1 MSDEAIFKL
10 QPHRT
15 MHLRGFDRRG
25 AAAAMHGASAT
36 GFTVSGVFRDPAD
49 FAVLMLYDADD
60 YFGHPRWKYL
70 PDFDFA
76 GVTLEFDVEYTGLQP
91 LDCDLYPTIDWPYL
105 DVVYADGSTGQI
117 HLADYATPAAGSYE
131 PAWAEF
137 ELSGTIT
144 AGDYVSVAWRDEHHS
159 YLVYAIDTIASIVG
173 ALMDS
178 INAFSPLMSATRTG
192 NVLRIYYVGA
202 GQTMENSTTG
212 ANGNRMGAVALVS
225 GAGTETW
232 DWSSRGFAGGTSP
245 TKFTVTLPCSTVL
258 ASTQVRK
265 MWLTFA
271 PESAYGAGYA
281 DTEWTAV
288 FTNWA
293 ASGAA
298 LALKVAAAGSVRVGS
313 RDSWAV
319 YTGAWGTEAGWYWR
333 GFGRHSSTP
342 GDKVV
347 VEYHCGQAH
356 DLYLGTSLYSDRG
369 ILEARLD
376 GDAATDLDCY
386 LYSGPTGVEE
396 PPVITRRLARSGV
409 AAGKHSVELTLKA
422 SKNAAS
428 TGYNVYFDYLEAA
441 VAGDV
446 PEAPAVYTDRF
457 VSTDWDTDHSY
468 KLPPARLVWQI
479 HRSGIRGDINH
490 YVGVFWWNQRKL
502 VGATLQESTV
512 EFSGTPVFSATTRVS
527 IGGADYARLNLMGDT
542 AESIA
547 RAFELWINEISAG
560 WWAQASGAVLTIH
573 GRSALAAYR
582 AEVTG
587 EPLTGGCSL
596 TIANSYLTPVVLGTW
611 VIDPTITPVLNLA
624 CREWHADYF
633 AEIYARGWGA
643 VAAFSMEF
651 VDPPDD
657 PPGDVWAARYLG
669 GDAVLTATG
678 FGSLSS
684 THCAFSDVVVAYQK
698 VAFGEMAGL
707 MDKAGLTPWLQFGET
722 LWWYFADASGM
733 AYYDAYTGGLAVAA
747 LGRDLYHFLTP
758 GDDPGVNGGADAGFL
773 RGRVKAHIDAIRA
786 YVLGSYAG
794 AKFELLWPLDV
805 NEPVVKRLNRY
816 VNLPVEFEAKS
827 GSGLDRLKM
836 EGLAYGAVS
845 RDLDKARGAV
855 RFPFETLIWAKADV
869 RYLLPWFNGG
879 CPWGAEYLT
888 AGRERV
894 GGVGFWAWD
903 HLALLGWDLP
913 LPGEER
919 GAVVVGQ

>member
-1 MSDEAIFKL
+1 MSDEAIYKL

-15 MHLRGFDRRG
+15 MHLRGFDGRG

-49 FAVLMLYDADD
+49 FAVLMLWDADD
-60 YFGHPRWKYL
+60 FFGHPRWKYL

-117 HLADYATPAAGSYE
+117 RLSDYATPVTGSYE

-137 ELSGTIT
+137 ELSGTVT

-159 YLVYAIDTIASIVG
+159 YLVYYNDTIASIVTG
-173 ALMDS
+173 LKDS
-178 INAFSPLMSATRTG
+178 INAFSPLMSATQAG
-192 NVLRIYYVGA
+192 NVLKIYYVGA
-202 GQTMENSTTG
+202 GQTMENSKTG

-225 GAGTETW
+225 GAKTEVWTPV
-232 DWSSRGFAGGTSP
+232 SKRFAGGTSP
-245 TKFTVTLPCSTVL
+245 TKFTVALPFSDVL

-271 PESAYGAGYA
+271 PESVYGAGYT

-288 FTNWA
+288 FTSWS
-293 ASGAA
+293 ASGSA
-298 LALKVAAAGSVRVGS
+298 LALKVAAAGSVRVGA

-319 YTGAWGTEAGWYWR
+319 YTGGWATEAGWYWR
-333 GFGRHSSTP
+333 GFGRKTSTP

-347 VEYHCGQAH
+347 VEYHCGSVH
-356 DLYLGTSLYSDRG
+356 DLYLGTALYTDRG
-369 ILEARLD
+369 IFSARLD

-386 LYSGPTGVEE
+386 LVDE
-396 PPVITRRLARSGV
+396 PAVITRRLVRSAV
-409 AAGKHSVELTLKA
+409 AAGKHSLELTLKA
-422 SKNAAS
+422 TKNAAS
-428 TGYNVYFDYLEAA
+428 SGYNVYFDYLEAA
-441 VAGDV
+441 VEGDV
-446 PEAPAVYTDRF
+446 PEAPAVYADRF

-502 VGATLQESTV
+502 AGATLQESTV
-512 EFSGTPVFSATTRVS
+512 EFSGTPVFSELTRVS
-527 IGGADYARLNLMGDT
+527 IGGADYERLNLMGDT

-560 WWAQASGAVLTIH
+560 WWAGASGAVLTIH

-587 EPLTGGCSL
+587 EPLTGGFSL
-596 TIANSYLTPVVLGTW
+596 TISNTNLDVVLGTW
-611 VIDPTITPVLNLA
+611 AIDAAATPVLNLA
-624 CREWHADYF
+624 ARAWHADYF
-633 AEIYARGWGA
+633 AEIFARSWTA
-643 VAAFSMEF
+643 VAAFSMEL

-669 GDAVLTATG
+669 GGAVLTATG

-684 THCAFSDVVVAYQK
+684 THCAFSDAVLAYQK
-698 VAFGEMAGL
+698 AAFLEMAAL
-707 MDKAGLTPWLQFGET
+707 MDAAGLTPWLQFGET

-733 AYYDAYTGGLAVAA
+733 AYYDAYTEAQALVA

-816 VNLPVEFEAKS
+816 VNLPSEFEAKS

-836 EGLAYGAVS
+836 EGLAYGAYD
-845 RDLDKARGAV
+845 RNLDKARGAV
-855 RFPFETLIWAKADV
+855 RFPFETLAWGKADV

-879 CPWGAEYLT
+879 CPWGGELLI
-888 AGRERV
+888 AGREGI
-894 GGVGFWAWD
+894 GGVGVWAWD
-903 HLALLGWDLP
+903 HLSLLGWDLP
-913 LPGEER
+913 LPEEGR
-919 GAVVVGQ
+919 GAAVVGQ